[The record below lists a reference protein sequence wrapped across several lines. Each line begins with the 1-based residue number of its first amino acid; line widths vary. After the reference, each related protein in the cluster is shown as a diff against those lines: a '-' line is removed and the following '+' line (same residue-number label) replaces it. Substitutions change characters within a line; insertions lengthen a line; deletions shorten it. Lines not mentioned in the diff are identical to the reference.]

1 MRKRLSALL
10 NHLTECYVR
19 GVAAL
24 RIARPRTRSAPNGR
38 GASLG
43 ICVNQADC
51 IITSPFDSP
60 NLAQCDVRVRVDDE
74 RAWQGCRMFAC
85 CPLIFASLIFPKCLL
100 RARGR
105 GKEEREGRV
114 LLCCCPVAQ
123 QRERERG
130 QKVARLPIPSLSA
143 LILSAH
149 SLNLQFPAKLLHADM
164 PHNWSAGYLHPNSLR
179 RIHHF
184 ILGVDRHAHA
194 EMSSCASC
202 KPRKGGAFRKIRG
215 YEHLLAASGTGC
227 STSLYFGVAN
237 PRQSID
243 CANDEHFKLSET

>member
-1 MRKRLSALL
+1 MGKMRVRRVGVMRKRLSALL

-43 ICVNQADC
+43 ICVNLRESVSVSS
-51 IITSPFDSP
+51 TSPFDSP

-74 RAWQGCRMFAC
+74 GAWQGCRMFAC

-123 QRERERG
+123 QREREA
-130 QKVARLPIPSLSA
+130 KRLPGCPSHLSR
-143 LILSAH
+143 L
-149 SLNLQFPAKLLHADM
+149 
-164 PHNWSAGYLHPNSLR
+164 
-179 RIHHF
+179 
-184 ILGVDRHAHA
+184 
-194 EMSSCASC
+194 
-202 KPRKGGAFRKIRG
+202 
-215 YEHLLAASGTGC
+215 
-227 STSLYFGVAN
+227 
-237 PRQSID
+237 
-243 CANDEHFKLSET
+243 